1 MSLDPE
7 GGAQAVAHSVFQD
20 GRLTADEAVRLSLA
34 NNAGLR
40 AVLAELE
47 IARADLWGAT
57 LPPNPV
63 VDAELEFLESDG
75 GEVLELAVAQ
85 SIIDVLLIPRR
96 RQVAAEQF
104 EAERARVTS
113 AVLDLAVEVR
123 IAYRTLQAQLELVG
137 LFRSATDATYFS
149 YDAARRLRDAGNIN
163 ELEFLREQALYED
176 AKLALVEARVMV
188 AKQREGLNALLG
200 IWGAEGAA
208 WEVEPRLP
216 FPPPLDVDPDGLESA
231 VLASSLD
238 LEAKRHQITALGHAL
253 GLERLE
259 VMFPE
264 GAVGVTAAREADGTW
279 GVGPLV
285 SFSVPVFDYGQAA
298 SAGARARL
306 EQAYAEYTDL
316 AIRLRRSTRATYLE
330 THAARESSRYFL
342 DVVLPL
348 RASVTEQT
356 QRQFNAM
363 QLGVFQLLEAR
374 RRELD
379 AGRRYVEALLAHW
392 TARAQLEA
400 LLLGRMPVQRFGIS
414 NLQGGGLPGMEG
426 GGSPGGH

>member
-1 MSLDPE
+1 M
-7 GGAQAVAHSVFQD
+7 
-20 GRLTADEAVRLSLA
+20 DE
-34 NNAGLR
+34 
-40 AVLAELE
+40 
-47 IARADLWGAT
+47 
-57 LPPNPV
+57 
-63 VDAELEFLESDG
+63 
-75 GEVLELAVAQ
+75 
-85 SIIDVLLIPRR
+85 DV
-96 RQVAAEQF
+96 
-104 EAERARVTS
+104 
-113 AVLDLAVEVR
+113 
-123 IAYRTLQAQLELVG
+123 
-137 LFRSATDATYFS
+137 
-149 YDAARRLRDAGNIN
+149 
-163 ELEFLREQALYED
+163 
-176 AKLALVEARVMV
+176 
-188 AKQREGLNALLG
+188 
-200 IWGAEGAA
+200 
-208 WEVEPRLP
+208 
-216 FPPPLDVDPDGLESA
+216 
-231 VLASSLD
+231 
-238 LEAKRHQITALGHAL
+238 
-253 GLERLE
+253 
-259 VMFPE
+259 
-264 GAVGVTAAREADGTW
+264 
-279 GVGPLV
+279 
-285 SFSVPVFDYGQAA
+285 

-330 THAARESSRYFL
+330 THAALESSRYFL